1 MKIKPR
7 PALYFLIPY
16 LLGIIAGRWASIPFL
31 WLWIFVLL
39 CFIGSVVTRS
49 RQRFLCYALLH
60 LAIFAGGILRLET
73 ASDSPIPNR
82 FYDEPISFS
91 GTTVYQPE
99 RGEEWDACYAVGELQ
114 LLSDPTQQVSAKF
127 LIRFQEL
134 LPLRYGKHLTLTG
147 VLRQP
152 QVKRNPGG
160 FDYQAYLSQQGV
172 VGIIID
178 TEGLVRIGEQGGFPP
193 LRWIET
199 LRIRTERLIDV
210 IYTQTEVETPL
221 LEPSLY
227 AQLLKGILLGKR
239 SDVPTETLDLF
250 RNSGTFH
257 VLAVS
262 GLHVGLV
269 AMFCYFGFS
278 LFQVPT
284 EDSLFLDDYSRA
296 NLRRSHRFPSFR
308 LPCLADGNFISRC
321 NPH

>member
-1 MKIKPR
+1 M
-7 PALYFLIPY
+7 
-16 LLGIIAGRWASIPFL
+16 
-31 WLWIFVLL
+31 LL
-39 CFIGSVVTRS
+39 CFIGSVVTRK

-152 QVKRNPGG
+152 QTKRNPGG

-221 LEPSLY
+221 LEPSLH

-278 LFQVPT
+278 LFRFPQKI
-284 EDSLFLDDYSRA
+284 LCLLDDYSQ
-296 NLRRSHRFPSFR
+296 
-308 LPCLADGNFISRC
+308 C
-321 NPH
+321 